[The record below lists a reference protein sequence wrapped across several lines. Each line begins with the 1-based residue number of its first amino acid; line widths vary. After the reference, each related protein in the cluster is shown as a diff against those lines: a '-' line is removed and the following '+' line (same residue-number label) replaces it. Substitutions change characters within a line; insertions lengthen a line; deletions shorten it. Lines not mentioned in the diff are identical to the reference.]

1 MAPTPPMR
9 PGDAVGFWGPPS
21 STLNWCET
29 NYEVSYYIAEFWN
42 TITNLSMIIP
52 SLYGFIH
59 CRRQGIEPKYTYNF
73 LTLLVIGIGSWMF
86 HMTLR
91 FEMQLLD
98 ELPMLFGASF
108 VVHCLYTAK
117 YSSKGGGY
125 VIAVLL
131 TVICTIGTVLYLIKQ
146 EPMVFQLTFAVIV
159 GIGVCVSII
168 HSYKQYSYLGVKFIV
183 VVFVITS
190 IAFLLWNIDNN
201 FCGQLRSTRENV
213 MKLNPL
219 LSHLTPLTQL
229 HGWWH
234 VLSGYAFYLQIFACL
249 QQRLLFLNIEHSVD
263 ENWLGL
269 IKKIDVIDTN
279 KLQKSV
285 QFKD

>member
-1 MAPTPPMR
+1 
-9 PGDAVGFWGPPS
+9 
-21 STLNWCET
+21 
-29 NYEVSYYIAEFWN
+29 
-42 TITNLSMIIP
+42 
-52 SLYGFIH
+52 
-59 CRRQGIEPKYTYNF
+59 
-73 LTLLVIGIGSWMF
+73 
-86 HMTLR
+86 MTLR

-117 YSSKGGGY
+117 YSSKNRGY
-125 VIAVLL
+125 VIAILL
-131 TVICTIGTVLYLIKQ
+131 TVICVIGTVLYLIKK

-159 GIGVCVSII
+159 GAGVCISIL
-168 HSYKQYSYLGVKFIV
+168 HSYKQYSDLGVKFIV

-201 FCGQLRSTRENV
+201 YCGQLRNTRENV
-213 MKLNPL
+213 MKPSPL
-219 LSHLTPLTQL
+219 LRYLLPLTQL

-234 VLSGYAFYLQIFACL
+234 VLSGYAFYLQIFACV
-249 QQRLLFLNIEHSVD
+249 QQRLLFLNIEHSAD
-263 ENWLGL
+263 EKWLGL